1 MELLLILIYASIC
14 VAVFKIFRIPVNK
27 WTLPTAVLGGIF
39 MIGIILLVMNYNHPF
54 SSNARIY
61 FATTPIMPNVKGRVI
76 DVPVEAN
83 ASLKEGDILFRIDPT
98 PYQYV
103 VDQRKALLAE
113 AETTVKQLKSA
124 YDQAL
129 ANVEKVKVQVKL
141 AEEDFGRQEY
151 LFEKKVIAQA
161 TLDTATRNVDAAKQ
175 ALAASEAAAEG
186 ARLAYASEISGV
198 NTTVARL
205 QAELGEAQYDLD
217 NTVVRAPGPG
227 YVTQMALRPGMYV
240 VPAPLRPVMVFVHKD
255 DEVLAA
261 GFQQNALQRIR
272 AGDEAE
278 VAFDG
283 IPGRVFKA
291 KVGHV
296 IDAIALGQL
305 QATGTLQD
313 MGAALPGGRAVA
325 TIDIEEDTSGYNIP
339 GGAAA
344 QVAVYTPY
352 AHHFALIRRILLRMR
367 SWENFVFLEGH
378 GGGGGSEG
386 GH

>member
-1 MELLLILIYASIC
+1 MELLLILIHTAIC
-14 VAVFKIFRIPVNK
+14 TAVFKIFRIPVNK
-27 WTLPTAVLGGIF
+27 WTLPTAILGGIF

-61 FATTPIMPNVKGRVI
+61 FATTPILPDVKGRVI
-76 DVPVEAN
+76 EVPVQSN
-83 ASLKEGDILFRIDPT
+83 TLLKEGDVLFRIDPQ

-103 VDQRKALLAE
+103 VDQKKALLAE
-113 AETTVKQLKSA
+113 AETSVKQLKSA

-129 ANVEKVKVQVKL
+129 ANVEKVKTQVKL
-141 AEEDFGRQEY
+141 AQDEYDRQAY

-175 ALAASEAAAEG
+175 GLAGSEAAAES
-186 ARLAYASEISGV
+186 AKLAYESEISGV

-205 QAELGEAQYDLD
+205 QAELGEAQYNLD
-217 NTVVRAPGPG
+217 QTVVRAPGPG

-255 DEVLAA
+255 DQKLAA

-272 AGDEAE
+272 TGDEAE
-278 VAFDG
+278 VAFDA

-291 KVGHV
+291 KVQHV

-313 MGAALPGGRAVA
+313 MGAAIPGGRAVA

-344 QVAVYTPY
+344 QVAVYTLY
-352 AHHFALIRRILLRMR
+352 AHHFALIRKILLRMR

-378 GGGGGSEG
+378 GGGGGDGG